1 MPKNA
6 DPNLP
11 AGGAADPASEP
22 EARQVMV
29 SFPMSEPVHFALK
42 TRALQERT
50 TVKAVVMKALK
61 AFGLD
66 VPDNELIDRRAGRAG
81 RPKGR

>member
-1 MPKNA
+1 MPKKR
-6 DPNLP
+6 DPELP
-11 AGGAADPASEP
+11 PSGTVEPASEP

-50 TVKAVVMKALK
+50 TVKAIVMKALK
-61 AFGLD
+61 AFGLN
-66 VPDNELIDRRAGRAG
+66 VPDDELIDRRAGRAG